1 MIYQE
6 VNQAHINEMDAE
18 YNDMKQLLSMEGF
31 EKYKDF
37 IFLGTIIVFQIVGMS
52 LLFKAAGLA

>member
-1 MIYQE
+1 
-6 VNQAHINEMDAE
+6 MDGE